1 MHPAKASVVTD
12 LNKRLNDSPFIFVAD
27 YTGLNVMQFSELRT
41 RLDKA
46 GARCQVV
53 KNSYLRLAAKGAG
66 LPDLGELRGQNAIV
80 TGEKD
85 VAAAAK
91 VLKNFTAEFKKP
103 TIRTGVVDRLIVS
116 SEQIQAIAD
125 LPSRDVLLS
134 QLLGVLSAPASK
146 LVRLLN
152 EPASQL
158 ARVLQARAD
167 QGGGAASAEPT
178 AKEEPAPDAAPVAN
192 EAPAAVAEAADK
204 GDLNPATET
213 AKSET
218 L

>member
-1 MHPAKASVVTD
+1 M
-12 LNKRLNDSPFIFVAD
+12 
-27 YTGLNVMQFSELRT
+27 
-41 RLDKA
+41 
-46 GARCQVV
+46 

-66 LPDLGELRGQNAIV
+66 LPDLGELKGQNAIII
-80 TGEKD
+80 GDKD

-158 ARVLQARAD
+158 ARVLQAKAD
-167 QGGGAASAEPT
+167 QGGGAEAAKPTESAEP
-178 AKEEPAPDAAPVAN
+178 APAPAAAQENAPSESSAPAADAAP
-192 EAPAAVAEAADK
+192 
-204 GDLNPATET
+204 ATEN
-213 AKSET
+213 ANS
-218 L
+218 

>member
-27 YTGLNVMQFSELRT
+27 YTGLNVIQFSELRN

-46 GARCQVV
+46 GARCSVV

-80 TGEKD
+80 TGDKD

-116 SEQIQAIAD
+116 SEQIKVIAD

-134 QLLGVLSAPASK
+134 QLLGVLQAPAST

-158 ARVLQARAD
+158 ARVLQAKAD
-167 QGGGAASAEPT
+167 QGGGA
-178 AKEEPAPDAAPVAN
+178 VA
-192 EAPAAVAEAADK
+192 EAPAAKAETPAPAEAAAPADST
-204 GDLNPATET
+204 PATET
-213 AKSET
+213 TNS
-218 L
+218 

>member
-1 MHPAKASVVTD
+1 MHPAKAFIVND

-27 YTGLNVMQFSELRT
+27 YTGLNVIQFSELRN

-46 GARCQVV
+46 GARCSVV

-116 SEQIQAIAD
+116 SEQIQVIAD

-134 QLLGVLSAPASK
+134 QLLGVLQAPAST

-158 ARVLQARAD
+158 ARVLQAKAD
-167 QGGGAASAEPT
+167 QGGGAAAEPAEVT
-178 AKEEPAPDAAPVAN
+178 AEKAETPAP
-192 EAPAAVAEAADK
+192 AEAAAT
-204 GDLNPATET
+204 PATET
-213 AKSET
+213 ANS
-218 L
+218 

>member
-27 YTGLNVMQFSELRT
+27 YTGLNVIQFSELRS

-46 GARCQVV
+46 GARCTVV
-53 KNSYLRLAAKGAG
+53 KNSYLRLAVKGAG
-66 LPDLGELRGQNAIV
+66 LPDLGELRGQTAIIL
-80 TGEKD
+80 GDKD

-103 TIRTGVVDRLIVS
+103 TVRTGVVDRLIVS

-125 LPSRDVLLS
+125 LPSREALLS

-158 ARVLQARAD
+158 ARVLQAKAD
-167 QGGGAASAEPT
+167 QGGGAT
-178 AKEEPAPDAAPVAN
+178 
-192 EAPAAVAEAADK
+192 EAPAAKAETPEPTAPAEAAAPADST
-204 GDLNPATET
+204 PATET
-213 AKSET
+213 TNS
-218 L
+218 

>member
-27 YTGLNVMQFSELRT
+27 YTGLNVIQFSELRA

-46 GARCQVV
+46 GARCSVV

-66 LPDLGELRGQNAIV
+66 LPDLGELKGQNAIV

-91 VLKNFTAEFKKP
+91 VLRNFTAEFKKP
-103 TIRTGVVDRLIVS
+103 TIRTGVVDRLIVTT
-116 SEQIQAIAD
+116 EQIQAIAD

-134 QLLGVLSAPASK
+134 QLLGVLQAPAST

-158 ARVLQARAD
+158 ARVLQAKAD
-167 QGGGAASAEPT
+167 QGGGAEAPPAP
-178 AKEEPAPDAAPVAN
+178 AAAEPAPDAPQETAPSADS
-192 EAPAAVAEAADK
+192 APTADAT
-204 GDLNPATET
+204 PATEN
-213 AKSET
+213 ANS
-218 L
+218 

>member
-46 GARCQVV
+46 GARCSVV

-80 TGEKD
+80 TGDKD

-158 ARVLQARAD
+158 ARVLQAKAD
-167 QGGGAASAEPT
+167 QGGGAESAKAPESAEP
-178 AKEEPAPDAAPVAN
+178 APAPAQETAPS
-192 EAPAAVAEAADK
+192 EDSAPKAEAA
-204 GDLNPATET
+204 PATENT
-213 AKSET
+213 NA
-218 L
+218 

>member
-12 LNKRLNDSPFIFVAD
+12 LNKRLNDSPFIFIAD
-27 YTGLNVMQFSELRT
+27 YTGLNVSQFSELRS

-46 GARCQVV
+46 GARCSVV
-53 KNSYLRLAAKGAG
+53 KNSYLRLAVKGAG
-66 LPDLGELRGQNAIV
+66 LPDIGELKGQTAIII
-80 TGEKD
+80 GDKD

-103 TIRTGVVDRLIVS
+103 TVHTGVVDRLIVS

-134 QLLGVLSAPASK
+134 QLLGVLSAPAST

-158 ARVLQARAD
+158 ARVLQAKAD
-167 QGGGAASAEPT
+167 QGGGAASAKAPESAEP
-178 AKEEPAPDAAPVAN
+178 EPAP
-192 EAPAAVAEAADK
+192 APAQETAASAPTADAT
-204 GDLNPATET
+204 PATEN
-213 AKSET
+213 ANS
-218 L
+218 

>member
-27 YTGLNVMQFSELRT
+27 YTGLNVIQFSELRA

-46 GARCQVV
+46 GARCSVV

-80 TGEKD
+80 TGDKD

-116 SEQIQAIAD
+116 SEQIQTIAD

-134 QLLGVLSAPASK
+134 QLLGVLQAPASK

-158 ARVLQARAD
+158 ARVLQAKAD
-167 QGGGAASAEPT
+167 QGGGA
-178 AKEEPAPDAAPVAN
+178 VA
-192 EAPAAVAEAADK
+192 EAPAEKAETPAPAEAAAPADST
-204 GDLNPATET
+204 PATET
-213 AKSET
+213 TNS
-218 L
+218 

>member
-27 YTGLNVMQFSELRT
+27 YTGLNVTQFSELRT

-46 GARCQVV
+46 GARCSVV

-103 TIRTGVVDRLIVS
+103 TIRTGVVDRLIVTT
-116 SEQIQAIAD
+116 EQIQTIAD
-125 LPSRDVLLS
+125 LPSRDILLS
-134 QLLGVLSAPASK
+134 QLLGVLQAPASK

-158 ARVLQARAD
+158 ARVLQAKAD
-167 QGGGAASAEPT
+167 QGGGAATAEPA
-178 AKEEPAPDAAPVAN
+178 AKEEPAANAEPAPIA
-192 EAPAAVAEAADK
+192 APAAAAEAAAPT
-204 GDLNPATET
+204 DLNPATET
-213 AKSET
+213 ANS
-218 L
+218 

>member
-27 YTGLNVMQFSELRT
+27 YTGLNVIQFSELRA

-46 GARCQVV
+46 GARCSVV

-66 LPDLGELRGQNAIV
+66 LPDLGELKGQNAIV

-91 VLKNFTAEFKKP
+91 VLRNFTAEFKKP
-103 TIRTGVVDRLIVS
+103 TIRTGVVDRLIVTT
-116 SEQIQAIAD
+116 EQIQAIAD

-134 QLLGVLSAPASK
+134 QLLGVLQAPASA

-158 ARVLQARAD
+158 ARVLQAKAD
-167 QGGGAASAEPT
+167 QGGGAEAPPAP
-178 AKEEPAPDAAPVAN
+178 AAAEPAPDAPQETAPSADS
-192 EAPAAVAEAADK
+192 APTADAT
-204 GDLNPATET
+204 PATEN
-213 AKSET
+213 ANS
-218 L
+218 

>member
-12 LNKRLNDSPFIFVAD
+12 LNKRLNDSPFIFIAD
-27 YTGLNVMQFSELRT
+27 YTGLNVSQFSELRS

-46 GARCQVV
+46 GARCSVV
-53 KNSYLRLAAKGAG
+53 KNSYLRLAVKGAG
-66 LPDLGELRGQNAIV
+66 LPDIGELKGQTAIII
-80 TGEKD
+80 GDKD

-103 TIRTGVVDRLIVS
+103 TVHTGVVDRLIVS

-134 QLLGVLSAPASK
+134 QLLGVLSAPAST

-158 ARVLQARAD
+158 ARVLQAKAD
-167 QGGGAASAEPT
+167 QGGGAESAKADESAEP
-178 AKEEPAPDAAPVAN
+178 AP
-192 EAPAAVAEAADK
+192 APAAAQENAPSENSAPTADAT
-204 GDLNPATET
+204 PATEN
-213 AKSET
+213 ANS
-218 L
+218 

>member
-27 YTGLNVMQFSELRT
+27 YTGLNVMQFSELRS

-46 GARCQVV
+46 GARCSVV

-66 LPDLGELRGQNAIV
+66 LPDLGELRGQNAIII
-80 TGEKD
+80 GDKD

-158 ARVLQARAD
+158 ARVLQAKVD
-167 QGGGAASAEPT
+167 QGGGAT
-178 AKEEPAPDAAPVAN
+178 
-192 EAPAAVAEAADK
+192 EAPAEKAETPAPAAPAEAAAPTAEAAAAPADAT
-204 GDLNPATET
+204 PATEN
-213 AKSET
+213 ANS
-218 L
+218 

>member
-27 YTGLNVMQFSELRT
+27 YTGLNVTQFSELRT

-103 TIRTGVVDRLIVS
+103 TVRTGVVDRLIVTT
-116 SEQIQAIAD
+116 EQIQAIAD

-158 ARVLQARAD
+158 ARVLQARVD
-167 QGGGAASAEPT
+167 QGG
-178 AKEEPAPDAAPVAN
+178 AP
-192 EAPAAVAEAADK
+192 EAPAAKAETPAPAAPAEVAAPADST
-204 GDLNPATET
+204 PATET
-213 AKSET
+213 PNS
-218 L
+218 

>member
-27 YTGLNVMQFSELRT
+27 YTGLNVIQFSELRA

-46 GARCQVV
+46 GARCSVV

-66 LPDLGELRGQNAIV
+66 LPDLGELKGQNAIII
-80 TGEKD
+80 GDKD

-103 TIRTGVVDRLIVS
+103 TVHTGVVDRLIVS

-134 QLLGVLSAPASK
+134 QLLGVLSAPAST

-158 ARVLQARAD
+158 ARVLQAKAD
-167 QGGGAASAEPT
+167 QGGGAESAMADESAEP
-178 AKEEPAPDAAPVAN
+178 APAAAAAQENAPSENSAPAADAAP
-192 EAPAAVAEAADK
+192 
-204 GDLNPATET
+204 ATEN
-213 AKSET
+213 ANS
-218 L
+218 

>member
-1 MHPAKASVVTD
+1 MHPAKAFIVND

-27 YTGLNVMQFSELRT
+27 YTGLNVIQFSELRN

-46 GARCQVV
+46 GARCSVV

-80 TGEKD
+80 TGDKD

-116 SEQIQAIAD
+116 SEQIQVIAD

-134 QLLGVLSAPASK
+134 QLLGVLQAPAST

-158 ARVLQARAD
+158 ARVLQAKAD
-167 QGGGAASAEPT
+167 QGGGAAAAPAEVT
-178 AKEEPAPDAAPVAN
+178 AEKAETPAP
-192 EAPAAVAEAADK
+192 AEAAAT
-204 GDLNPATET
+204 PATET
-213 AKSET
+213 ANS
-218 L
+218 

>member
-27 YTGLNVMQFSELRT
+27 YTGLNVIQFSELRT

-103 TIRTGVVDRLIVS
+103 TIRTGVVDRLIVTT
-116 SEQIQAIAD
+116 EQIQTIAD

-134 QLLGVLSAPASK
+134 QLLGVLQAPASK

-158 ARVLQARAD
+158 ARVLQARAEK
-167 QGGGAASAEPT
+167 GGGAASAEPA
-178 AKEEPAPDAAPVAN
+178 AKEEPAPDAAPAATA
-192 EAPAAVAEAADK
+192 APAAAAEPADK

-213 AKSET
+213 ANS
-218 L
+218 